1 MSRKETKEKR
11 RKFSF
16 LITVLAGASVRHIIR
31 QLASH
36 SLDPKYVVRVV
47 LTVIVGVIL
56 EPFRWWESLRWA
68 RKIRNTRITEPPVFI
83 IGFWRSGTT
92 LLHSLLCQVPGVS
105 YITTYQTVF
114 PNLILSHS
122 WWFKPIIGK
131 FWPTHRPF
139 DEMKLGLDFPQE
151 EEIAMAN
158 LLDVSFYNF
167 LYFPK
172 DFEKFYEKELFMR
185 NLPPAKIE
193 AWKSEYQKMIKKAMI
208 NLGGNRFISKSP
220 SNMAR
225 IRLILEMFPDAKFIF
240 IYRDPYKSVESFY
253 RFFHEVLVAVQVQE
267 SGNILSRTR
276 LTRLYADMIR
286 QYQVE
291 KHLIP
296 PENLIEIRF
305 EEFSKNPLDGLKEIF
320 TKFSL
325 HSYPEAEPF
334 FKSYLDEVSEFRQTS
349 YEISDETIQ
358 GINENAGDLVED
370 YGYQRRAVANG

>member
-1 MSRKETKEKR
+1 
-11 RKFSF
+11 
-16 LITVLAGASVRHIIR
+16 
-31 QLASH
+31 
-36 SLDPKYVVRVV
+36 
-47 LTVIVGVIL
+47 
-56 EPFRWWESLRWA
+56 
-68 RKIRNTRITEPPVFI
+68 
-83 IGFWRSGTT
+83 
-92 LLHSLLCQVPGVS
+92 
-105 YITTYQTVF
+105 
-114 PNLILSHS
+114 
-122 WWFKPIIGK
+122 
-131 FWPTHRPF
+131 
-139 DEMKLGLDFPQE
+139 MKLGLDFPQE